1 MKNRVSRAEGIPSA
15 PPSMPPERRGVR
27 LHKWHII
34 SFVLALIVIVQLM
47 MYINLNLK
55 YDSLSS
61 DNNSLKEQ
69 HSALESSYNTL
80 KTQHSSL
87 QTQYYTLRG
96 THDSLQS
103 NFTTLSS
110 NFTELKNQFDSLD
123 SNFSSLQI
131 QYDSLQSNYTDLYA
145 RYNSLQTQNNT
156 FILNYDHLRYLVN
169 QRCLH
174 LDISKF
180 ITPDDSSVEQIV
192 TQVTGGWSDPSDWDE
207 FWSDVKAMY
216 DWVVNNIEY
225 RYDGLYPVIPIDSS
239 FGVYY
244 TTEMWQFSNE
254 TLDERKGDCEDM
266 AILLTSMILN
276 YDAGEY
282 WTECIWITGALSAH
296 VAVQIPVS
304 GNKITIL
311 DPAGNYYTSDAWGNL
326 DQKDLSTEINDWLN
340 YWKPDIG
347 SDVCVERVFSNDL
360 DKSFSSTNEYI
371 SWMSNR

>member
-1 MKNRVSRAEGIPSA
+1 MAHEEVAEKVPITAPTPEMKRF
-15 PPSMPPERRGVR
+15 R
-27 LHKWHII
+27 LNKWHII
-34 SFVLALIVIVQLM
+34 SLVLVFIVIAQLM
-47 MYINLNLK
+47 LYINLNLR

-110 NFTELKNQFDSLD
+110 NFTELKNQFDSLE
-123 SNFSSLQI
+123 SNFSLLQTQYSSLQT
-131 QYDSLQSNYTDLYA
+131 NYTNLYA
-145 RYNSLQTQNNT
+145 SYNSLQTQNNT
-156 FILNYDHLRYLVN
+156 FVSNYDNLRYLVN
-169 QRCLH
+169 QRSQH

-192 TQVTGGWSDPSDWDE
+192 TQVTSGWSDPSDWNE
-207 FWSDVKAMY
+207 FWSDMKAMY
-216 DWVVNNIEY
+216 DWVDNNIEY
-225 RYDGLYPVIPIDSS
+225 RYDGLYPVIPIDPSW
-239 FGVYY
+239 GVYY
-244 TTEMWQFSNE
+244 TTEMWQFPNE
-254 TLDERKGDCEDM
+254 TLSERKGDCEDM

-282 WTECIWITGALSAH
+282 WAECIWITGALSAH

-311 DPAGNYYTSDAWGNL
+311 DPAGNYYTADAWGNL
-326 DQKDLSTEINDWLN
+326 AQKDLSTEINNWLN
-340 YWKPDIG
+340 YWKPELG
-347 SDVCVERVFSNDL
+347 NDVYVYRLFANYI
-360 DKSFSSTNEYI
+360 DKTFASTSEYI
-371 SWMSNR
+371 SWMDSR

>member
-1 MKNRVSRAEGIPSA
+1 MKNRVSCAEGIPST

-156 FILNYDHLRYLVN
+156 FILNYDHLRYVVN

-192 TQVTGGWSDPSDWDE
+192 TQVTGGWSDPSDLDE

-216 DWVVNNIEY
+216 DWVANNIEY